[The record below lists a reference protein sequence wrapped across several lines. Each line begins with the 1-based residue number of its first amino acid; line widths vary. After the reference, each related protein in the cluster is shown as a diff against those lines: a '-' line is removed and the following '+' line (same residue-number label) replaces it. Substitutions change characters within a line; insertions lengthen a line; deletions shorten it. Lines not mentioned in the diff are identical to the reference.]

1 MRTADQQY
9 VIPYHTISYY
19 LILYHAIV
27 LLRAATR
34 SLTCVSSDMDMDTI
48 CKLIMTT
55 KIDVD
60 WNHVQYT
67 THSVRAATV
76 PSPRAGL

>member
-1 MRTADQQY
+1 MSNMSYNT
-9 VIPYHTISYY
+9 IPYYIISY
-19 LILYHAIV
+19 HGIV

-34 SLTCVSSDMDMDTI
+34 SLTCITSEMDMDSI
-48 CKLIMTT
+48 YELKMTT